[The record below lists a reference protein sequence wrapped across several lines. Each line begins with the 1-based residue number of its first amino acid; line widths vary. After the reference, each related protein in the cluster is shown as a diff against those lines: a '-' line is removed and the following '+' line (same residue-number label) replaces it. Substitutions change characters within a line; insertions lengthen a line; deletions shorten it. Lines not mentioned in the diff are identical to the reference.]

1 MAFEMQYKDTI
12 QARMVKEMAK
22 VSDKSTVEGSF
33 SRDAINA
40 NSVEFE
46 NAYAEMSLM
55 MEASFADSAWSE
67 YLTMRCA
74 EYGIDRKAATKATGS
89 VVFAGDVGSIVPAGS
104 LIEVKSGS
112 QFTTDADATVGQDGT
127 AAVKITAV
135 TAGESG
141 NVAAGAISNIPMSI
155 PGISSVTNAAAT
167 QDGFDAETDD
177 ELKSRYYV
185 AIRTPATSGNKFHYY
200 NWAMA
205 QEGVGAC
212 RVLPLWDGPGTVKV
226 MVVNSDMQTASDA
239 IIARVAAYIESV
251 RPIGADVTVVSPT
264 PKPVNITVDVA
275 GTVDLAAFRK
285 AMNSY
290 MSKSNLEMKYLSA
303 AQVGEILMQQNISDY
318 DNLLLNGGTRVKM
331 SEDELLTIG
340 EVTINE
346 LHT

>member
-185 AIRTPATSGNKFHYY
+185 AVRTPATSGNKFHYY

-290 MSKSNLEMKYLSA
+290 MSKSNLKMKYLSA